1 MTLYGLSNTDIMS
14 QMMINCS
21 AYEIIMIVHEL
32 HLRGFEQ
39 LRLYSG
45 MSPNGCNW
53 RWYIYPKV
61 LMKDNTFERQVGWIP
76 FDWPSGSTGEAF
88 PEKGRKRITAD
99 DFIKEYDSYVSL
111 AKGEDKEYVKWF
123 ETIVNHAKNKNFPI
137 AFSEYYN
144 GEQWEFTS
152 GEQLDYPPFSPVSI

>member
-1 MTLYGLSNTDIMS
+1 
-14 QMMINCS
+14 
-21 AYEIIMIVHEL
+21 
-32 HLRGFEQ
+32 
-39 LRLYSG
+39 
-45 MSPNGCNW
+45 
-53 RWYIYPKV
+53 
-61 LMKDNTFERQVGWIP
+61 MKDNAFERQAGWIP
-76 FDWPSGSTGEAF
+76 FDCPSGSTGEAF

-123 ETIVNHAKNKNFPI
+123 ETIVRHTKDKVFPI